1 MTNYIVVRDCLNCK
15 ITFKPNRSSFGIY
28 CSNKCQKNY
37 EFEQKY
43 TLWLS
48 GKINLL
54 STSRFLK
61 KCIIRKNGYFC
72 KNCGIS
78 EWRGK
83 ELTLELE
90 HINGDSNNNTPDNLC
105 LLCPNCHSQT
115 STFKSKNVGNGRH
128 SRRLRYKEGKSY

>member
-1 MTNYIVVRDCLNCK
+1 MGT
-15 ITFKPNRSSFGIY
+15 
-28 CSNKCQKNY
+28 
-37 EFEQKY
+37 
-43 TLWLS
+43 
-48 GKINLL
+48 
-54 STSRFLK
+54 
-61 KCIIRKNGYFC
+61 FC